1 MTLIVGL
8 GNPGSRCRG
17 TRHNV
22 GFEVVDRLAERL
34 GLGFESCPVDA
45 VMARERGPGAR
56 VMLAK
61 PLTYMNRSGGAVQA
75 LGHYYRIE
83 PAAMLVVA
91 DDVNLPLGK
100 LRARPGG
107 SDGGHNGLASIIES
121 LGTNRF
127 ARLRIGVGRG
137 DERRDLAGYVLARF
151 EAAEREVVDEALGRA
166 ADAVETFVADGI
178 DAMMNGFNE

>member
-8 GNPGSRCRG
+8 GNPGSKYRG

-22 GFEVVDRLAERL
+22 GFEVIDRLAERL
-34 GLGFESCPVDA
+34 GLGFESCPADA
-45 VMARERGPGAR
+45 VLARERGPGAR
-56 VMLAK
+56 LMLAK

-75 LGHYYRIE
+75 LRHYYRIE
-83 PAAMLVVA
+83 PEALLVVA

-107 SDGGHNGLASIIES
+107 SDGGHNGFGSIIES
-121 LGTNRF
+121 LGTERF

-151 EAAEREVVDEALGRA
+151 EESEREVVDEALDRA
-166 ADAVETFVADGI
+166 ADAVDTFVADGI
-178 DAMMNGFNE
+178 DTMMNRFND